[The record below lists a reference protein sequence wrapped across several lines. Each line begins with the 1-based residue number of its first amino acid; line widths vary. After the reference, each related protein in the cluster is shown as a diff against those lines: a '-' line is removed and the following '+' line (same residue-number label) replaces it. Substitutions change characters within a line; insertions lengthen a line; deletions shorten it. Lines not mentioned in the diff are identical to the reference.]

1 MSKFGMYTKGTTESV
16 GHINIVNMPT
26 KSQAEAYFAGVKK
39 LSLEQFNNI
48 FVVREIKEDS
58 KNLWLG

>member
-16 GHINIVNMPT
+16 GHINVVNMPT

-39 LSLEQFNNI
+39 LSLEQFNNLFI
-48 FVVREIKEDS
+48 VREIKEDS
-58 KNLWLG
+58 KNLLLG

>member
-1 MSKFGMYTKGTTESV
+1 MSKFGMYTRGTTESV

-58 KNLWLG
+58 KNLLLG